1 MTKTNVMRILDK
13 LEVKYNSLEYEYDE
27 NDLSGVSVASKN
39 GLDPER
45 VFKTLVCVDES
56 GANKVFC
63 IPVEYE
69 LDLKKCARVSDVK
82 RIEMIH
88 VKDLLKV
95 TGYIR
100 GGCSPVGMKKQFPT
114 FIDETAQLFDTIY
127 VSGGL
132 RGVQIELSP
141 LKLAEIINARFCDLL
156 K

>member
-39 GLDPER
+39 GLDQER